1 MHLRFEAVQV
11 SVRSFSSRGGV
22 SDLMEEK
29 MFYVKER
36 ISDALEVSID
46 IGKNVYCKCPN
57 CGAEVAVDL
66 DDVCAD
72 GNVDLSITSV
82 LCDRCAHMI
91 FGGRRNE

>member
-1 MHLRFEAVQV
+1 
-11 SVRSFSSRGGV
+11 
-22 SDLMEEK
+22 

-91 FGGRRNE
+91 FGGGRNE